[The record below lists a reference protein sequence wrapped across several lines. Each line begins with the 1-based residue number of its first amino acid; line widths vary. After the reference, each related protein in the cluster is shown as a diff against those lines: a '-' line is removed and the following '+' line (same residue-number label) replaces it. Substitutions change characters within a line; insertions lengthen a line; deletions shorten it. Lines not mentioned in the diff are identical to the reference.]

1 MSQEINN
8 RDNMTEGVSSTSAII
23 EVPETKTTTISTSKT
38 ENPLINN
45 DDNNNVKDEKSKVN
59 SSSDD
64 INNRDVEVANIRNEK
79 SYQGELNTNSH
90 SGDHSRVP
98 LTKARLALVFTG

>member
-8 RDNMTEGVSSTSAII
+8 RDNMTEGVSSTSTII

-59 SSSDD
+59 SSSND

-79 SYQGELNTNSH
+79 YQGELNTNSH
-90 SGDHSRVP
+90 SEDHSRVP
-98 LTKARLALVFTG
+98 LTKARLALVFIG